1 MEAIK
6 ILIVEDGAANRDYLT
21 ELIQIMGYQVHV
33 VERKNEFVTALHS
46 HAPDLLL
53 LGSSYNRGQVKA
65 FVEVLEREK
74 PGTPVLCIQDG
85 SRAERWKN
93 SFTGVRVSCLP
104 EHFDSG
110 QLKRAIDHLVE
121 EPPVSDFQMLD
132 KTIIGDSP
140 AMVQIKQH
148 IARLSQSDVTVL
160 ISGESGTGKEL
171 AARAIHTLSARA
183 SKPFIKVNCAALPNN
198 LLESELFGF
207 EKGAFTGAYQ
217 KKPGKFEL
225 AHGGTI
231 FLDEIS
237 ELQLPMQAKL
247 LQVLQD
253 DEVSALGST
262 SNISIDTRV
271 VAATNADLSKM
282 VAEGRFRS
290 DLYFRV
296 NVVSMYIPPL
306 RERKSDIPILC
317 EHFLKKYAGRYGDQF
332 QPVRQEV
339 IERLHNHNW
348 PGNVRELQNFI
359 QGVAVLG
366 EDEGFYK
373 NIGPNGLAH
382 SVLDRRGRKRGSE
395 KGKGGLVKRPLKEVC
410 KEAARRAETDAI
422 VDALFYTHWNR
433 RKAAELL
440 KVSYKALLNKVKEYG
455 IEERYRELLKKGLE
469 MR

>member
-1 MEAIK
+1 MRGK

-21 ELIQIMGYQVHV
+21 ELIQIMGYQVNA
-33 VERKNEFVTALHS
+33 VEKKSEFVTALHS
-46 HAPDLLL
+46 YAPDLLL
-53 LGSSYNRGQVKA
+53 LGSSYNSGQVKA

-85 SRAERWKN
+85 SRAERWKQP
-93 SFTGVRVSCLP
+93 FVGARVSCIP
-104 EHFDSG
+104 VHFDSA
-110 QLKRAIDHLVE
+110 QLKRAIDNLAQE
-121 EPPVSDFQMLD
+121 QPLSDFQMLD
-132 KTIIGDSP
+132 ETIIGDSP
-140 AMVQIKQH
+140 AMVQLKQH

-183 SKPFIKVNCAALPNN
+183 TKPFIKVNCAALPNN

-306 RERKSDIPILC
+306 RERKSDIPLLC
-317 EHFLKKYAGRYGDQF
+317 EHFLEKYAGRYGDQF
-332 QPVRQEV
+332 QRVRDEV
-339 IERLHNHNW
+339 IERLHKHNW

-382 SVLDRRGRKRGSE
+382 SVLKGRGAKRGSRA
-395 KGKGGLVKRPLKEVC
+395 GKGGLVKRPLKEVC

-433 RKAAELL
+433 RKAAELM